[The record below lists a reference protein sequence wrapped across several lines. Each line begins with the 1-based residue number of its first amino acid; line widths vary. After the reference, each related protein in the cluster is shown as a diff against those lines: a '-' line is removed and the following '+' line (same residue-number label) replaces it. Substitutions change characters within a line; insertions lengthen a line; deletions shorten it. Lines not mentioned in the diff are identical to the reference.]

1 VRKQIVST
9 ISIGGEEFEGVSEL
23 LDDGFRFYRFT
34 GIIAKSLQYVKTV
47 YFDDVSSI
55 TRERNILKLKL
66 KSGGEI
72 QITITEK
79 DAIAIDSY
87 MQTLEE
93 LLKGRLARA
102 TAILAV
108 SNCSILVARF
118 FGTVSNMLMS
128 LHGKV
133 DWKKIEDLTTLIMEY
148 SKSLNKVHILVSHE
162 LLDLLRKYV
171 IMRDTLKVIDILRRL
186 IINVYNSIMLYIKSA
201 PTATPEW
208 AYLKVLTE
216 TLLIL
221 ETAKLHKYLGNTFE
235 YLRLADLS
243 SKYAEELSKIVGRDL
258 SLKLNYVLS
267 GELSTIDYFNE
278 ISKHLRRVAADIS
291 ISYKL

>member
-1 VRKQIVST
+1 MRKQIVST

-47 YFDDVSSI
+47 YFDDISSI
-55 TRERNILKLKL
+55 TRERNVLKLKL
-66 KSGGEI
+66 KSGDEI

-87 MQTLEE
+87 MQALEE

-118 FGTVSNMLMS
+118 FSTVSNMLMS

-133 DWKKIEDLTTLIMEY
+133 DWKKIEDLITLIMEY
-148 SKSLNKVHILVSHE
+148 SKSLNKVHIFVSHE

-171 IMRDTLKVIDILRRL
+171 ITRDTLKVIDVLRRL
-186 IINVYNSIMLYIKSA
+186 IINVYNSVMLYIKSA

-221 ETAKLHKYLGNTFE
+221 ETAKLHKYLGNT
-235 YLRLADLS
+235 
-243 SKYAEELSKIVGRDL
+243 
-258 SLKLNYVLS
+258 
-267 GELSTIDYFNE
+267 
-278 ISKHLRRVAADIS
+278 
-291 ISYKL
+291 